1 MISILLLSLIAFSI
15 ATDPVT
21 LTAANYNDIVN
32 SGKHVFIFFNSEC
45 GCGYCPYIKS
55 PYILLPTLVADAK
68 LDVIIAMVDICEYVD
83 PALDFEIFDYPNLVL
98 HRKDENKKYCLL
110 TTNATAMVEFLKQHV
125 PVIEDDECNSEA
137 RGKGTEVV
145 AEKHGEAPLDTA
157 RIKEEYDIIRE
168 YRKYVIGLVV
178 LLVWAVLFII
188 CSTVNKK
195 ANP

>member
-55 PYILLPTLVADAK
+55 PYILLPTLVAQEK
-68 LDVIIAMVDICEYVD
+68 LDVTIAMTDFCEYHD
-83 PALDFEIFDYPNLVL
+83 PSINFGISDFPNL
-98 HRKDENKKYCLL
+98 CLYHPNGTL
-110 TTNATAMVEFLKQHV
+110 TQCITAILAERMMEFLREHV
-125 PVIEDDECNSEA
+125 PVIKNECNSEA
-137 RGKGTEVV
+137 KSKGTEIV
-145 AEKHGEAPLDTA
+145 AEEYEKAPLDTA